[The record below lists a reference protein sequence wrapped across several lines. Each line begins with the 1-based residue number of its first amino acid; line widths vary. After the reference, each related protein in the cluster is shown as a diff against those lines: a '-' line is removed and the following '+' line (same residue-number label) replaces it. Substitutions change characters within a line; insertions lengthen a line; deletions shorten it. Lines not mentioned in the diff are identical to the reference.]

1 MFILTPENSSCSFF
15 FLMIRRPPRST
26 LFPYTTLFRSHV
38 LLAVLE
44 ERRLPPDDRAGD
56 LHEGFVA
63 DLQALQEPA
72 RLLQLCA
79 HGGVA
84 RVAPDEAGVTLIEAH
99 ARQRRGVDLDAPA
112 VLGAA
117 HEHIGHHVFG

>member
-1 MFILTPENSSCSFF
+1 PSFF
-15 FLMIRRPPRST
+15 SCFLRTRRPPRST
-26 LFPYTTLFRSHV
+26 LFPYTTLFRS
-38 LLAVLE
+38 
-44 ERRLPPDDRAGD
+44 PPDDRAGD

-63 DLQALQEPA
+63 DLEALQEPA

-84 RVAPDEAGVTLIEAH
+84 RVAPDEAGVTLVEAH
-99 ARQRRGVDLDAPA
+99 ARQRRRVDLDPPA

-117 HEHIGHHVFG
+117 HEHIGHHVFGGPGAHDGARVRM